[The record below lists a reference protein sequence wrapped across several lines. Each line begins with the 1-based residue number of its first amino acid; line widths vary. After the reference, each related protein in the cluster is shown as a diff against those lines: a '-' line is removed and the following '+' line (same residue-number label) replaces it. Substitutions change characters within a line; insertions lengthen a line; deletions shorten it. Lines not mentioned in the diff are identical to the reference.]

1 MVDCVWVVFE
11 SAVVGSGVVLCGL
24 TCDFEMGCE
33 EVFLAS
39 LCEGLVGSVSGGGEG
54 SVVGLIVIGSACWG
68 VVGVSGGVGPR
79 FGVDK
84 CVLVVVCSFVVVWSC
99 IGLC

>member
-39 LCEGLVGSVSGGGEG
+39 LCEGLVGSVSGGGDG
-54 SVVGLIVIGSACWG
+54 SVMGLVVIGCAC
-68 VVGVSGGVGPR
+68 
-79 FGVDK
+79 
-84 CVLVVVCSFVVVWSC
+84 
-99 IGLC
+99 